1 VDADT
6 DRGSKPIGEQDVR
19 GQIPVHEL
27 LRRVGHPAGGE
38 QSSAFREVPNSAF
51 VGISSCL
58 TDRLGPIDHGER
70 PATLANVRI
79 PANAR

>member
-27 LRRVGHPAGGE
+27 LRRVGRPAGGE
-38 QSSAFREVPNSAF
+38 QSSDFREVPNSAF
-51 VGISSCL
+51 VGISPCL
-58 TDRLGPIDHGER
+58 TIGSGPSITASVQQLSR
-70 PATLANVRI
+70 T
-79 PANAR
+79 